1 MFMWLKSFYYLRCF
15 EATGYFIRSLSEI
28 IKAMIVFLGV
38 LLLIV
43 LGFSDSFYSLNVA
56 LNLQPD
62 DYTTFYDPQTKYPGA
77 LFVVYQMLYGQ
88 IPSAFYDPVSSIFIM
103 LFTILGIVI
112 MFNLLIALVSDSFA
126 IVKNDQVQYSFKEKV
141 SMINDAYSVI
151 NFNYLTTIQKH

>member
-1 MFMWLKSFYYLRCF
+1 
-15 EATGYFIRSLSEI
+15 
-28 IKAMIVFLGV
+28 
-38 LLLIV
+38 
-43 LGFSDSFYSLNVA
+43 
-56 LNLQPD
+56 
-62 DYTTFYDPQTKYPGA
+62 
-77 LFVVYQMLYGQ
+77 MLYGQ

>member
-62 DYTTFYDPQTKYPGA
+62 DYTTFYDP
-77 LFVVYQMLYGQ
+77 
-88 IPSAFYDPVSSIFIM
+88 
-103 LFTILGIVI
+103 
-112 MFNLLIALVSDSFA
+112 
-126 IVKNDQVQYSFKEKV
+126 
-141 SMINDAYSVI
+141 
-151 NFNYLTTIQKH
+151 